1 MLIKTYGTGKP
12 ALLFLALV
20 LFILIGVYGAWADT
34 GYRALDEAAITVK
47 SPANVTLVAVTLSDQ
62 RLVAAGEHGVII
74 YSDDNGVSWHQADV
88 PVNVTIT
95 DLAFPSPADGWAV
108 GHYGVILH
116 STDHGQSWSLMQD
129 GIDIS
134 KLMLS
139 QAQSGKAPS
148 FAFADMPTQLKIANA
163 FVSDGPNK
171 PLMKIQ
177 QCDNNRI
184 LALGAYNLAVAT
196 SDDGKTWQDLSQ
208 NIADPTIRNL
218 YDSATVDGNVY
229 IVGEGGIVLRS
240 DMDCNQFVAL
250 NSPTQATLFGV
261 LSAGNDGLLVF
272 GLGGGAFRSLDQ
284 GKTWQTID
292 LATQAI
298 LSAGQ
303 QLRNGGIVLVAMDG
317 HIYFSKD
324 AAKSFHV
331 LPVQEHQQLAA
342 VAQAPNGDLVVVGNV
357 GVNII
362 HASDLR

>member
-1 MLIKTYGTGKP
+1 MIKTHGYGKTK
-12 ALLFLALV
+12 LLFLSSV
-20 LFILIGVYGAWADT
+20 LSVLAGICGAWADT
-34 GYRALDEAAITVK
+34 GYRALDEAAIAVK
-47 SPANVTLVAVTLSDQ
+47 SPAGVTLAAVTATGQ
-62 RLVAAGEHGVII
+62 RLVAGGEHGVII
-74 YSDDNGVSWHQADV
+74 YSDDNGVSWHQANV
-88 PVNVTIT
+88 PVDVTIT
-95 DLAFPSPADGWAV
+95 DLAFPTPTDGWAV

-116 STDHGQSWSLMQD
+116 STDHGQSWSLIQN

-139 QAQSGKAPS
+139 EAQSGKAPS

-184 LALGAYNLAVAT
+184 LTLGAYNLAVAT
-196 SDDGKTWQDLSQ
+196 QDDGKTWQDLSQ
-208 NIADPTIRNL
+208 SIANPTIRNL

-229 IVGEGGIVLRS
+229 VVGEGGIVLRS
-240 DMDCNQFVAL
+240 DTTCNQFAAL
-250 NSPTQATLFGV
+250 KSPTQATLFGV
-261 LSAGNDGLLVF
+261 ISSGRGGVLVF

-284 GKTWQTID
+284 GKTWQTIN

-298 LSAGQ
+298 FSAGE
-303 QLRNGGIVLVAMDG
+303 QLRNGEVVLVAMDG
-317 HIYFSKD
+317 HIYLSND
-324 AAKSFHV
+324 QANSFHV

-362 HASDLR
+362 RASELR